1 MRSQPYALSVND
13 AGKYTNTIGSLLM
26 TPDLDGL
33 AVFPNHHKTT
43 LAQSRSQRG
52 LSSLSCISIC

>member
-1 MRSQPYALSVND
+1 
-13 AGKYTNTIGSLLM
+13 M